1 MSRHP
6 VILMML
12 VLFLGSKISTQKGSQ
27 PDPTIYAEPGPVI
40 TQGSFVTVVCSKSG
54 DYNKVRLEKD
64 GNIFKDKTS
73 PNVTEDRF
81 LIGPVNETMTGHYSC
96 IYTNGNSWSSR
107 SEKLE
112 LKVIKEPV
120 TQAPVTQAPV
130 TQVPVTQVPVT
141 QVPVTQVPAP
151 GPTVTSDTS
160 WLKTYSIY
168 ICTVVSVIFLLCLS
182 LFLFCFLS
190 HRQKKQGL
198 PDNKRQQQ
206 RPEERLKL
214 ATTGLEMTPDAS
226 CKRPSG
232 GDICPAGPSLP
243 HTEGSWSWDHA
254 EHRYHG

>member
-151 GPTVTSDTS
+151 GPTVTS
-160 WLKTYSIY
+160 
-168 ICTVVSVIFLLCLS
+168 
-182 LFLFCFLS
+182 
-190 HRQKKQGL
+190 GL

-214 ATTGLEMTPDAS
+214 ATTGLEMTPVADNRLPEDRQTETRMPVARDLQEVTYAQLDHHS
-226 CKRPSG
+226 LTQRAVGAGTTQST
-232 GDICPAGPSLP
+232 DIM
-243 HTEGSWSWDHA
+243 A
-254 EHRYHG
+254 ESITYADIGRR